1 MKKIDKAYAYAPIKK
16 AKKKQK
22 CKQNRTMCRIYKSY
36 RYLKMSDHLAP
47 IYVRSKY
54 LQLPPGAIKPSIVDT
69 PSRQI
74 TWIAIYDQ
82 TLKHTY

>member
-1 MKKIDKAYAYAPIKK
+1 MKRQKITTNNER
-16 AKKKQK
+16 
-22 CKQNRTMCRIYKSY
+22 KQNRTMCRVDKSY
-36 RYLKMSDHLAP
+36 RYLKMSDHLAALSISTT

-54 LQLPPGAIKPSIVDT
+54 LQLPPGTIKPSKVDT

>member
-1 MKKIDKAYAYAPIKK
+1 MNVNRIEQCAEYR
-16 AKKKQK
+16 QK
-22 CKQNRTMCRIYKSY
+22 LPLFENERPPCS
-36 RYLKMSDHLAP
+36 P

-54 LQLPPGAIKPSIVDT
+54 LQLPPGTIKPSKVDT